1 MDFSTT
7 MKKPS
12 AWLPLAMSLA
22 VAALLLI
29 TFLRGRLVPQ
39 ADEGTEAHLFQVLMG
54 LQVPIIGLFALKWL
68 PQAPRPALA
77 VLALQAAAALAVC
90 APVFWLGL

>member
-1 MDFSTT
+1 
-7 MKKPS
+7 
-12 AWLPLAMSLA
+12 MSLA

-29 TFLRGRLVPQ
+29 TFLRGRLVPA
-39 ADEGTEAHLFQVLMG
+39 ADEGTEAHLFQVLMA
-54 LQVPIIGLFALKWL
+54 LQVPIIMLFAIKWL

-77 VLALQAAAALAVC
+77 VLALQVAAALGVC